1 LVAEIKD
8 NGGDAVAFE
17 VDVADFGQ
25 VKVVA
30 DGAAQHFGRIDTWV
44 NFAATA
50 VYAEFKDTTPDEFH
64 RIINVNLVG
73 QAYGAMAAL
82 PHLRRTGRGA
92 LIFISSVESH
102 VSLPYHSAYAASKH
116 GMNGFI
122 DALRLELRHEQS
134 PIRVTTIMPTGVNTP
149 FFNNART
156 KLGVKPR
163 PPQPIYEPEHVAET
177 VLYAAEH
184 GADELYVG
192 GAAKMFAVGKRWM
205 PHLLDTY
212 LLKTMF
218 QGQRT
223 KEPKS
228 SEAPSGMFRPE
239 TGDSRV
245 HGDFTPI
252 SRKSSA
258 YVWLQTHPIA
268 CSLIKGAAVL
278 AATATLKQWCE
289 HNCRPTLM
297 QRTRRTA
304 RRWF

>member
-1 LVAEIKD
+1 
-8 NGGDAVAFE
+8 
-17 VDVADFGQ
+17 
-25 VKVVA
+25 
-30 DGAAQHFGRIDTWV
+30 
-44 NFAATA
+44 
-50 VYAEFKDTTPDEFH
+50 
-64 RIINVNLVG
+64 
-73 QAYGAMAAL
+73 
-82 PHLRRTGRGA
+82 
-92 LIFISSVESH
+92 
-102 VSLPYHSAYAASKH
+102 
-116 GMNGFI
+116 MNGFI

-134 PIRVTTIMPTGVNTP
+134 QIRVTTIMPTGVNTP
-149 FFNNART
+149 FFNNAKT

-163 PPQPIYEPEHVAET
+163 PPQPIYQPGHVAET

-228 SEAPSGMFRPE
+228 SEAPSGVFRSE

-245 HGDFTPI
+245 HGDFTPLTRQH
-252 SRKSSA
+252 ST

-268 CSLIKGAAVL
+268 CSILKGAAVL
-278 AATATLKQWCE
+278 ALTATLKQWCAR
-289 HNCRPTLM
+289 NCRPTM
-297 QRTRRTA
+297 VQRA